1 MNEIAPMEQ
10 FSDTPVQAACARA
23 PVGLLAEL
31 THRCP
36 LQCPYCS
43 NPLELER
50 VNTELTTAEWQDVM
64 RQAGALGILQI
75 HLSGGEPTVRKDL
88 EDIVEVAAKAG
99 LYTNLI
105 TAGVTL
111 TRDRLKKLKELG
123 LDHVQLSIQ
132 DVDEANAERISAYKD
147 GLAKKRQLG
156 MWVREFDMPLTIN
169 APIHRH
175 NIENLPNIINFAV
188 EMGAG
193 RIEVANIQYYAWAL
207 KNRASLMPTRAQVL
221 KSAEIVEEAK
231 ERLKGII
238 GVRLR
243 RSGLLRKDAEAVHGR
258 LGPRYHERNAARPR
272 AAVPRCRVNPWPRVR
287 QRQRETPRRHLAQRT
302 GFPEISRHELDEGA
316 LPQLPACR
324 NRFWRLPL
332 PGDGLYRRC
341 GEYRSCV
348 QFLAPPCGLCR
359 RRRAGECRCDAT
371 CICLSPHERSQ
382 AGAGEVRRPAK
393 LQSSSAMQYSPFRG
407 GAAFCSRANHKK
419 NVFLRELSYDC
430 ERFNDVARAKW
441 EGN

>member
-1 MNEIAPMEQ
+1 MNEIAPLEQ
-10 FSDTPVQAACARA
+10 FSEAPVVEACARA

-50 VNTELTTAEWQDVM
+50 VNQELTTAEWQDVM
-64 RQAGALGILQI
+64 RQAAELGILQI

-111 TRDRLKKLKELG
+111 TRDRLKRLKEIG

-132 DVDEANAERISAYKD
+132 DVDDANAERISAYKG
-147 GLAKKRQLG
+147 GLAKKREVG
-156 MWVREFDMPLTIN
+156 KWVRELEMPLTIN

-188 EMGAG
+188 ELGAG

-231 ERLKGII
+231 ERLKGVMVFDFVVPDYYAKTPKPCMGGWGR
-238 GVRLR
+238 GVMNVTPQGKVLPCHASETIPGLIFDNVKDRRLADIWLNGQAFQKYRGTSWMKEPCRSCPR
-243 RSGLLRKDAEAVHGR
+243 REIDFGGCRCQAMAFTGDAANTDPACHFSPHHAAFVAAAETESAEAA
-258 LGPRYHERNAARPR
+258 P
-272 AAVPRCRVNPWPRVR
+272 
-287 QRQRETPRRHLAQRT
+287 
-302 GFPEISRHELDEGA
+302 
-316 LPQLPACR
+316 PA
-324 NRFWRLPL
+324 FV
-332 PGDGLYRRC
+332 YRR
-341 GEYRSCV
+341 
-348 QFLAPPCGLCR
+348 
-359 RRRAGECRCDAT
+359 
-371 CICLSPHERSQ
+371 
-382 AGAGEVRRPAK
+382 
-393 LQSSSAMQYSPFRG
+393 MG
-407 GAAFCSRANHKK
+407 GAKTPSK
-419 NVFLRELSYDC
+419 
-430 ERFNDVARAKW
+430 
-441 EGN
+441 

>member
-10 FSDTPVQAACARA
+10 FSNKPVEAACARA

-64 RQAGALGILQI
+64 RQAAELGILQI

-88 EDIVEVAAKAG
+88 EDIVEVASKAG

-111 TRDRLKKLKELG
+111 TRERLKKLKDLG

-132 DVDEANAERISAYKD
+132 DVDEANAEKISSYKD
-147 GLAKKRQLG
+147 GLTKKRQLG
-156 MWVREFDMPLTIN
+156 KWVRELDMPLTIN
-169 APIHRH
+169 APIHRL

-188 EMGAG
+188 ELGAG

-231 ERLKGII
+231 ERLKGIMVFDFVVPDYYAKTPKPCMGGWGRGI
-238 GVRLR
+238 MNVTPQGRVLPCHAAESLPSLEFDNVKDKRLADIWLNGQAFQMYR
-243 RSGLLRKDAEAVHGR
+243 GTSWMKEPCRSC
-258 LGPRYHERNAARPR
+258 PR
-272 AAVPRCRVNPWPRVR
+272 AEIDFGGCRC
-287 QRQRETPRRHLAQRT
+287 QAMAFT
-302 GFPEISRHELDEGA
+302 GDA
-316 LPQLPACR
+316 ANTDPACS
-324 NRFWRLPL
+324 FSPHHAAFVAAAEQESAVA
-332 PGDGLYRRC
+332 PPPAFVYRRM
-341 GEYRSCV
+341 SAAKPV
-348 QFLAPPCGLCR
+348 
-359 RRRAGECRCDAT
+359 
-371 CICLSPHERSQ
+371 
-382 AGAGEVRRPAK
+382 PAK
-393 LQSSSAMQYSPFRG
+393 
-407 GAAFCSRANHKK
+407 
-419 NVFLRELSYDC
+419 
-430 ERFNDVARAKW
+430 
-441 EGN
+441 